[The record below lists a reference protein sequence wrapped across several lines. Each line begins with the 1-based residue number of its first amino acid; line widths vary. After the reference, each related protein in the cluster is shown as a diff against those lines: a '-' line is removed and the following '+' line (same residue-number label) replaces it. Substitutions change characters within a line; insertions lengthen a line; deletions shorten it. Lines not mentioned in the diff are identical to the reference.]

1 MPEVVR
7 EVERL
12 AQRDI
17 EALLSYVREIYASS
31 DLEGFAS
38 RVVSTLRRVLPSE
51 SVSYAE
57 YDLLGRKTYALVED
71 PPSSDYAL
79 EMEVFA
85 RHFGEHPLVDHYRR
99 TGEGRAIKISD
110 FLTQSQW
117 RKRALYNEYFKEIRG
132 IEHQMGTV
140 IPTSALP
147 VGIALGRS
155 GRDFSERDRQ
165 VLYLLRPHLVQAH
178 QNAAALSRSQ
188 RDADHSKREEGG
200 SGRGTIALLGGDR
213 TRWRDE
219 RAKRWVEEYFEPA
232 RGADRL
238 PESLARWVGHQRSLL
253 SGGKGV
259 PPPREPLVVERPGKR
274 LLVRLAADGPEG
286 ETDLL
291 ILEERHAPLSAGP
304 LRALG
309 FTAREAEVLIHIAHG
324 KTNKEI
330 AATLHVSPTTV
341 KKHLDNVYRKFGV
354 AGRTG
359 ALSHALR
366 ALDLLG

>member
-1 MPEVVR
+1 M
-7 EVERL
+7 ERL
-12 AQRDI
+12 GQRDV
-17 EALLSYVREIYASS
+17 EALLSYVREVYASS

-57 YDLLGRKTYALVED
+57 YDLHCRKTYALVED
-71 PPSSDYAL
+71 PPSSDHAS
-79 EMEVFA
+79 EMEVFV
-85 RHFGEHPLVDHYRR
+85 RHFGEHPLIDHYRR
-99 TGEGRAIKISD
+99 TGEGQAIKISD

-140 IPTSALP
+140 IPTPGLP

-165 VLYLLRPHLVQAH
+165 LLYLLRPHLVQAH
-178 QNAAALSRSQ
+178 QNAAALTQSR
-188 RDADHSKREEGG
+188 RDADHSRSAMEG
-200 SGRGTIALLGGDR
+200 SGRGTMALSDRDR
-213 TRWRDE
+213 TPWRDE

-238 PESLARWVGHQRSLL
+238 PETLACWVEHQRSLL
-253 SGGKGV
+253 SGGGGV
-259 PPPREPLVVERPGKR
+259 PPAREPLIVERPGKR

-309 FTAREAEVLIHIAHG
+309 FTAREAEVLIHVAHG
-324 KTNKEI
+324 RTNREI
-330 AATLHVSPTTV
+330 AATLHVSPPTV

-354 AGRTG
+354 TSRTE
-359 ALSHALR
+359 ALSQALR
-366 ALDLLG
+366 ALDLLS